1 MQNKYPPI
9 ARNQDPWTSHA
20 AGDAITNSG
29 SRQTLAEICVDC
41 VHKHPGLTAGEV
53 GELTGLGHQR
63 VWRRLSDLKNLG
75 LIVQGTAKQWQGK
88 AQVTWW
94 PPAVQPT
101 TQQAR
106 LF

>member
-9 ARNQDPWTSHA
+9 SGNRDPWTSHA
-20 AGDAITNSG
+20 AGNAITNSG
-29 SRQTLAEICVDC
+29 SRQTQMDRCLGIVLGS
-41 VHKHPGLTAGEV
+41 PGLVAGEI
-53 GELTGLGHQR
+53 GELTGLGHVPAQ
-63 VWRRLSDLKNLG
+63 RRLSDLKNLG
-75 LIVQGTAKQWQGK
+75 LIIQGTAKQWQGK